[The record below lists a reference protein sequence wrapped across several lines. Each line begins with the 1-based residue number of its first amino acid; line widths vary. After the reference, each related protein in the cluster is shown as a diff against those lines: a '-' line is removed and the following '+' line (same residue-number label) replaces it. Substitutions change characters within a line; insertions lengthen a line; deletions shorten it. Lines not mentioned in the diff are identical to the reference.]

1 MNLTEARSRI
11 AALQG
16 ESAPID
22 PLELESF
29 ATGIIDTLP
38 YGGEAAAERQW
49 AYEQLIILRN
59 AQGRQARAVRVYRQY
74 LADCAP
80 PCDADYERLY
90 HEGLAATG
98 TPPTPLRRRDRFYSL
113 VQMFRKTLALDGL
126 VAECGCFRGLSSF
139 ILCRSLQLAQPAFD
153 GKGYR
158 IFDSFAGLS
167 APQAEDAVDD
177 AAADAELLRNMTR
190 QGQYAAPL
198 DRVKAALAAF
208 PGIEYFPGWI
218 PAAFPDE
225 TGQRYRFVHV
235 DVDIYQPT
243 RDSIEYFYPR
253 LVSGGILVCD
263 DFNWPGARKAIAEIC
278 EKLGATY
285 ATTAYTQAYLI
296 HP

>member
-29 ATGIIDTLP
+29 TTEIIDTLP
-38 YGGEAAAERQW
+38 HGGEATAERQW
-49 AYEQLIILRN
+49 AYEQLIMLRN
-59 AQGRQARAVRVYRQY
+59 AQGRQARAARVYRQY

-139 ILCRSLQLAQPAFD
+139 ILCRSLQLVRPAFD

-167 APQAEDAVDD
+167 APQAEDAVDA